1 MLERA
6 ATAAQRHRALAGD
19 SPRGA
24 HAEKF
29 GDRTFSV
36 EVRKRK
42 KPVRVS
48 RRAVWAGNT
57 RGRVAWA
64 PCSRSSCKGR
74 NAGRKKKLDPSK
86 ERLEAHGGR
95 RRPCPGRDAC
105 LPLNFDG
112 KIVLFPPKD
121 NGEAAAQAAKK
132 RRSKP
137 GLTARPPG
145 RAVIRLKTPHQPE
158 GDFGG
163 QCRLG
168 PGRTK
173 LPGLRNDARD
183 HRRQKR
189 AASERQTRWEE
200 RIGPLLTPE
209 FVAGKAISAEKKS

>member
-1 MLERA
+1 GMGGQHQRPCCVGERNGKREKA
-6 ATAAQRHRALAGD
+6 VPPLLAIFMQRQ
-19 SPRGA
+19 
-24 HAEKF
+24 E
-29 GDRTFSV
+29 
-36 EVRKRK
+36 
-42 KPVRVS
+42 
-48 RRAVWAGNT
+48 RRQD
-57 RGRVAWA
+57 
-64 PCSRSSCKGR
+64 
-74 NAGRKKKLDPSK
+74 GRKKKLDPSK

-163 QCRLG
+163 Q
-168 PGRTK
+168 
-173 LPGLRNDARD
+173 
-183 HRRQKR
+183 
-189 AASERQTRWEE
+189 
-200 RIGPLLTPE
+200 
-209 FVAGKAISAEKKS
+209 